1 MNAVEEIR
9 QYVRSRGLEACCLD
23 FPGSIELAIDE
34 EELELIRSG
43 HGEFWD
49 EEKVTEV
56 LGCRPGSFRGGMFH
70 AGGGKVSPLVLRD
83 ALLQD
88 AIDRG
93 ARLLS
98 SCVVERIEEKDD
110 RVVLHTCMKTI
121 EVEKVIVCSN
131 AWIPQILSEY
141 ESIIRPTC
149 DVVLMTRPLPPAWK
163 FGFTAGD
170 DQWYGMQ
177 MQDGRIFLGGASR
190 ECECLS
196 LESERNVNEDASRQL
211 RDFMSKFPFL
221 SESDIEAEWTGLIA
235 ETPDLRP
242 VVGAVPGRKRVW
254 VCGGFSGHGMPVSC
268 SLARE
273 TAEMALRGE
282 RRSDKKYVS
291 CLDAARFHR
300 SQNKLPPLHDPG
312 RGEEEEEAREDAREE
327 ELEED
332 IDQLFRELGEKRG
345 VALMD
350 ALKPRIE
357 APLPPLQP
365 AVRGLCEM
373 HQEGTK
379 QG

>member
-1 MNAVEEIR
+1 MSGIAIVGAGMAGAAAASALMAGATKRAEAPTCLGSSSAPCVPSCWILEAGAMASCAPFTVNETEGERGWSSKFPPPGATGRCGRHMWPATDATDGRGEFEMNAVEEIR

-221 SESDIEAEWTGLIA
+221 SESDIEAEWTGP
-235 ETPDLRP
+235 PDLP
-242 VVGAVPGRKRVW
+242 
-254 VCGGFSGHGMPVSC
+254 
-268 SLARE
+268 
-273 TAEMALRGE
+273 
-282 RRSDKKYVS
+282 
-291 CLDAARFHR
+291 
-300 SQNKLPPLHDPG
+300 
-312 RGEEEEEAREDAREE
+312 
-327 ELEED
+327 
-332 IDQLFRELGEKRG
+332 
-345 VALMD
+345 
-350 ALKPRIE
+350 
-357 APLPPLQP
+357 QP
-365 AVRGLCEM
+365 
-373 HQEGTK
+373 
-379 QG
+379 